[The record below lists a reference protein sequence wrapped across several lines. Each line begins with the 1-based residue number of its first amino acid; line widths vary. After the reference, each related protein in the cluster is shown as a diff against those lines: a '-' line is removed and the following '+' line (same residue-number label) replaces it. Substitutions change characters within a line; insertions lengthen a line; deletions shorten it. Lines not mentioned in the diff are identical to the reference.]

1 MYYTLNSNKLS
12 LEIYSFIEEHLDE
25 IISISENKQELEN
38 NIKLFTYLYLENS
51 GAIYFVEG
59 FGDVLD
65 TIKTV
70 FWSTTLATWSG
81 KLSLGN
87 WIGGMIT
94 NVAAGNDFTI
104 GTSILAQI
112 IKKILGISDVA
123 PAALSVVDKVTSV
136 QLLKVVSLALF
147 PTVMVGMIIYKLIN
161 YNDILVIKNFETA
174 VKSVVDTLR
183 LNTKELV
190 PEISSLNTKYNDI
203 LVNQCS
209 TISDNES
216 KLKCAS
222 TNYVKHVTEDVL
234 TNLISV
240 YIQYLKKRN
249 HDVSYITTFYDLT
262 TLNINATAILSKRLK
277 YLYEFYIKLLNA
289 YVFEDTLRKRYIQL
303 LNDTVMK
310 EINK

>member
-1 MYYTLNSNKLS
+1 MYYTLNSKKLS
-12 LEIYSFIEEHLDE
+12 LEIYSFVEKHLDD
-25 IISISENKQELEN
+25 IILISENKQELEN

-51 GAIYFVEG
+51 GSIYFVEG

-65 TIKTV
+65 TIKTI
-70 FWSTTLATWSG
+70 FWSTTLAAWSG

-87 WIGGMIT
+87 WVGGMIT
-94 NVAAGNDFTI
+94 NVAAGNEFTI

-112 IKKILGISDVA
+112 IRKILGVSNIPLTS
-123 PAALSVVDKVTSV
+123 LNIVDKVTSI
-136 QLLKVVSLALF
+136 QLVKVVSLALF

-161 YNDILVIKNFETA
+161 YNDILLIKNFETS
-174 VKSVVDTLR
+174 VKSVADTLR

-209 TISDNES
+209 IISDNET

-222 TNYVKHVTEDVL
+222 TNYVKYVTEDVL

-240 YIQYLKKRN
+240 YIQYLKKYN
-249 HDVSYITTFYDLT
+249 NDVSYITSFYDLT
-262 TLNINATAILSKRLK
+262 TLNINSSAILSKRLK

-289 YVFEDTLRKRYIQL
+289 YVFEEVLRKRYIQL
-303 LNDTVMK
+303 LNDTVIK